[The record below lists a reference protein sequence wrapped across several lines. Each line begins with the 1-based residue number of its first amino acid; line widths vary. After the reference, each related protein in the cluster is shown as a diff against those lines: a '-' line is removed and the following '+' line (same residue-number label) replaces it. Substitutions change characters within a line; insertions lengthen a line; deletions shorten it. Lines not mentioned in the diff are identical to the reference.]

1 MPLIIQKLKLGN
13 GRKVKHVSKSIN
25 LSSKMSSP
33 VFFTLQLMGQS
44 VQRESLLL
52 HLLKALKYLV
62 LSFFFFY
69 FLIKDKI
76 LQTLPAEPFRR
87 QREHT
92 HPPRD
97 CDSFLVKILWGQ

>member
-13 GRKVKHVSKSIN
+13 GRKVKHISKSIN

-62 LSFFFFY
+62 LSFFFY
-69 FLIKDKI
+69 FISLSKTKSYKPCLLNLSEDRENTLI
-76 LQTLPAEPFRR
+76 
-87 QREHT
+87 
-92 HPPRD
+92 PPETVIH
-97 CDSFLVKILWGQ
+97 FW